1 MGQFSNMRTKSTQKG
16 TKKVNYNYSK
26 LLGRIT
32 ERFGT
37 RKAFAE
43 AMNIPP
49 SMLSE
54 ILLNKRKLTQP
65 LIKKM
70 ASPKY
75 LDIPLNEYGEYFF
88 TLEGSHF

>member
-1 MGQFSNMRTKSTQKG
+1 MI
-16 TKKVNYNYSK
+16 YDYSK
-26 LLGRIT
+26 LLGRII
-32 ERFGT
+32 ERYGT

-43 AMNIPP
+43 AMDIPT

-54 ILLNKRKLTQP
+54 ILLNKRKLSQP

-70 ASPKY
+70 ASPQY

>member
-1 MGQFSNMRTKSTQKG
+1 M
-16 TKKVNYNYSK
+16 NYDYSK
-26 LLGRIT
+26 LLGRII

-43 AMNIPP
+43 ALGIPA
-49 SMLSE
+49 SMLTE

-70 ASPKY
+70 ASPEF

-88 TLEGSHF
+88 TLEVLIFENKQ

>member
-1 MGQFSNMRTKSTQKG
+1 M
-16 TKKVNYNYSK
+16 NYDYSK

-37 RKAFAE
+37 RKAFAKK
-43 AMNIPP
+43 MGIPA

-54 ILLNKRKLTQP
+54 ILLNKRKLSQP

-70 ASPKY
+70 ASPEY
-75 LDIPLNEYGEYFF
+75 LDIPLSEYGEYFF
-88 TLEGSHF
+88 TLKVLKIEN